1 MNHDMSQRALLEAA
15 AEGLRRLAGDARC
28 RTAFAAPSSALRDM
42 LFPAARRYV
51 LAPDR
56 AGFFEQAVRLR
67 SRGYRVSAEFVGPD
81 QGTIDAVRAEHVV
94 QEHLSLLDQ
103 EPAPDRIGLDLSRIG
118 LAHSAGAALRNA
130 GRLAAA
136 AALRG
141 SEIVLLVEGSEDIDT
156 VLAVHDALVTRYDN
170 LGITL
175 QAHLHRTGDDAMAVA
190 APGRTVRLVMGSSAE
205 PAGTALLRGPALDDR
220 YLDLAE
226 LLVDRGV
233 ELSLATQDAEVLAG
247 AQERGLLEHVQD
259 IEMLYGVRPDLL
271 RRHRVAGR
279 SCRIHATYGVN
290 WWLPLLRRLADNP
303 PMVLHALADIGRDR
317 EPAEAAVHQ
326 AY

>member
-28 RTAFAAPSSALRDM
+28 RSASAAPSSALRDM
-42 LFPAARRYV
+42 FSPAARRYV
-51 LAPDR
+51 LASDR

-81 QGTIDAVRAEHVV
+81 QGATDALHAEHVV
-94 QEHLSLLDQ
+94 EEHLRLLDQ
-103 EPAPDRIGLDLSRIG
+103 EPAPDRIGVDVSRIG
-118 LAHSAGAALRNA
+118 LAHSAQTALRNT

-141 SEIVLLVEGSEDIDT
+141 SEVVLLMEGSEDIDT
-156 VLAVHDALVTRYDN
+156 VLAVHDALVNRYDN
-170 LGITL
+170 VGITL
-175 QAHLHRTGDDAMAVA
+175 QAHLHRTVDDAMAVA
-190 APGRTVRLVMGSSAE
+190 GPGRTVRLVMGSSAE
-205 PAGTALLRGPALDDR
+205 PAGTALSRGPALEDR

-233 ELSLATQDAEVLAG
+233 RLSLATPDAEVLAG
-247 AQERGLLEHVQD
+247 AQERGLLERVQD
-259 IEMLYGVRPDLL
+259 IEMLYGVRPELL
-271 RRHRVAGR
+271 RRHRAAGR
-279 SCRIHATYGVN
+279 PCRIHAAYGMN

-303 PMVLHALADIGRDR
+303 PMVLNALADIGRDR
-317 EPAEAAVHQ
+317 EPVAHQ